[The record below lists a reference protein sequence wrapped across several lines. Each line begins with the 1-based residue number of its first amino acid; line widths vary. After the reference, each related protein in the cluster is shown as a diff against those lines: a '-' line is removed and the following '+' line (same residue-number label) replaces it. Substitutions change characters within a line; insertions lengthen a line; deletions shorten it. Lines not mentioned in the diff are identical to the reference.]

1 MLDYLFYRIHTF
13 YSRSQGKVN
22 GAVLAMVLVCVIIF
36 LNLFTILILLQISRI
51 LPIID
56 ITRQDTTISILILFI
71 SGYFVF
77 LRKKRYIEIG
87 NRFENE
93 TSRERQNGRTKVLL
107 YIFASAIVFVMVSML
122 GFDMMH
128 GI

>member
-13 YSRSQGKVN
+13 YSRSQGQTN
-22 GAVLAMVLVCVIIF
+22 GAVLAMILVCIIIF
-36 LNLFTILILLQISRI
+36 LNLITIVTILEAIKI
-51 LPIID
+51 LPIINF
-56 ITRQDTTISILILFI
+56 TRPFSIVFCLCLFVL
-71 SGYFVF
+71 GYFVF

-87 NRFENE
+87 NKFENE
-93 TSRERQNGRTKVLL
+93 TSRERQNGRSKVLL

-122 GFDMMH
+122 RYDMIH